1 MPTTT
6 EYLGYTITNLGPLTT
21 TYTVPAECSTATEN
35 IQFIQ
40 GDMPWI
46 PGAWGYPS
54 CVPGDYGKCI
64 PSGDAYDK
72 LAKEHYY
79 TWQQEFFPYYSPGL
93 VCPKGWTT
101 AGEYA
106 KSKGTP
112 TKGMLTAQPDWNITM
127 PALLPLTSVWTSVLE
142 DSETLVGYTGDNY
155 LNCHS
160 IIGPITEL
168 GYTKGCIHTWDGK
181 YYTDVT
187 ATFEDGESPYLSKIK
202 MTAGP
207 GTAYWTKTTLTVEEE
222 NIDVATKVPAVALI
236 YQSSDLEKATLTG
249 GSEKE
254 TSSSGDGEKN
264 AAAAPLSVRGIIP
277 VVAVLVGMI
286 AGAGVFVPW

>member
-21 TYTVPAECSTATEN
+21 TYTGPAECATATDN
-35 IQFIQ
+35 IQFVQ
-40 GDMPWI
+40 ADLPWI

-54 CVPGDYGKCI
+54 CIPGDYGKCI

-72 LAKEHYY
+72 LAKEHAY
-79 TWQQEFFPYYSPGL
+79 TWQQGFFPYYSPGL

-112 TKGMLTAQPDWNITM
+112 TEGMLTVQPENSMTQPQM
-127 PALLPLTSVWTSVLE
+127 LALTSVWTSVLE
-142 DSETLVGYTGDNY
+142 DSETLVYCCPSGYTGDNF

-160 IIGPITEL
+160 VMGPITEL
-168 GYTKGCIHTWDGK
+168 GYTEGCIHTWSGK

-187 ATFEDGESPYLSKIK
+187 ATFEGVESPYLSKIK
-202 MTAGP
+202 ITAEP

-222 NIDVATKVPAVALI
+222 NIAVATKVPAVALV
-236 YQSSDLEKATLTG
+236 YQSSDLEKAKASG
-249 GSEKE
+249 ESEK
-254 TSSSGDGEKN
+254 S
-264 AAAAPLSVRGIIP
+264 AAAALLSVRGMVP
-277 VVAVLVGMI
+277 VVTVVVSML
-286 AGAGVFVPW
+286 AGAGLLAPW